1 MIDEHLSD
9 CLKNRYQAFLL
20 ERDIADN
27 LEQLTW
33 LYNRKRI
40 GSSYSP
46 NSIVADLILEI
57 DATGREDAGFED
69 MRQGI

>member
-1 MIDEHLSD
+1 MIEEHLSD
-9 CLKNRYQAFLL
+9 CLKNRYREFLL
-20 ERDIADN
+20 SRDIADN

-33 LYNRKRI
+33 LYNRKRA
-40 GSSYSP
+40 GMSYNP